1 MKPILDVCCG
11 GRMWWFDKND
21 ERAVFMDKRTYEGTL
36 CDGRHFEVNPD
47 ILGDFTNI
55 PFPDESFHL
64 VVFDPPHLEKLGE
77 TSWLCI
83 KYGKLPSDWKDKLT
97 KAFEECFRV
106 LKPFGTLVFKWNEEQ
121 IKLSEI
127 LKLTTAKPVVLPKR
141 FENRYIVEIDGGNGW
156 ACFMCA
162 RPIGRRI
169 EPQID
174 GDIYAWE
181 EK

>member
-1 MKPILDVCCG
+1 MQKPILDVCCG

-36 CDGRHFEVNPD
+36 CDGRHFEVKPD

-127 LKLTTAKPVVLPKR
+127 LKLTTAKPVVLHKR
-141 FENRYIVEIDGGNGW
+141 QKTHFVI
-156 ACFMCA
+156 FMK
-162 RPIGRRI
+162 
-169 EPQID
+169 
-174 GDIYAWE
+174 GDHNA
-181 EK
+181 K